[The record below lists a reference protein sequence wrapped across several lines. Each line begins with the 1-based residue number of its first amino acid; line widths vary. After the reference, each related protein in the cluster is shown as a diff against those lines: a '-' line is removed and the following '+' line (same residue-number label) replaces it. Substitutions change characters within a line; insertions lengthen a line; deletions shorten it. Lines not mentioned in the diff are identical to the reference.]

1 MTKSKKA
8 IFGMLS
14 MLLVAAVAV
23 AGVVMWLTA
32 QTDVVNNTFTV
43 GKIEATLD
51 EAKVD
56 EYGVLVDGADR
67 VTENEYKL
75 VPGHTYVKDPT
86 VHIGAKSEDAY
97 LFVKV
102 TNDLVNI
109 EGENTIA
116 AQMAAKG
123 WTAVDGYEGL
133 YIYGSID
140 DGTVVKAGENY
151 VVFEKLT
158 IASNAVLTEALEDAV
173 IDVQACAV
181 QVDGL
186 DEAAAAKE
194 AAGKLG
200 YTVSA

>member
-43 GKIEATLD
+43 GNITATLD
-51 EAKVD
+51 EAEVD
-56 EYGVLVDGADR
+56 EYGVLVDGAAR

-86 VHIGAKSEDAY
+86 VHIGANSEDAY

-133 YIYGSID
+133 YIFGSID
-140 DGTVVKAGENY
+140 DGTVVKAGENH
-151 VVFEKLT
+151 VVFEELT

-186 DEAAAAKE
+186 DEKAAAKE